1 MRFNKLGRSE
11 LDVSVICLG
20 TMTFGEQNTEQEGHQ
35 QLDYAVSQGVNFI
48 DTAELYA
55 IPVKPET
62 YGETERI
69 IGTWLAKR
77 GKRDDLVLASKIAGP
92 GPGWIDHIR
101 EGESKFN
108 AEHIDTALEA
118 SLKRLQTDYVDLYQ
132 LHWPER
138 KTNFFGRLGYTHD
151 DADLTPVKE
160 TLEALAKHVDSGKIR
175 YIGLSNETPWGMM
188 EFINVAK
195 QFDLPIIASNQN
207 PYSLLNRTYEI
218 GCAEVSHREQAG
230 LLAYSPLGFGVL
242 SGKYLNGAEPEGAR
256 LSLWSQFGRYSNPQA
271 VAATQ
276 AYVDL
281 AKKFSL
287 EPAQMALA
295 FVNTRPFLTSN
306 IIGATSLA
314 QLKMNIDSVN
324 IELNLDLMDEIEMIH
339 QKISNPSP

>member
-1 MRFNKLGRSE
+1 MRYNQLGQSQ

-55 IPVKPET
+55 IPAKPET

-77 GKRDDLVLASKIAGP
+77 GKRDDLVLATKIVGP

-101 EGESKFN
+101 DGDSRFN
-108 AEHIDTALEA
+108 AAHIDQALEA

-138 KTNFFGRLGYTHD
+138 KTNFFGRLGYDHEESEF
-151 DADLTPVKE
+151 TPIKE
-160 TLEALAKHVDSGKIR
+160 TLEALEKHVKSGKIR

-188 EFINVAK
+188 SFINVAK
-195 QFDLPIIASNQN
+195 QFNLPVIASNQN

-218 GCAEVSHREQAG
+218 GCAEVSHRERVG

-242 SGKYLNGAEPEGAR
+242 SGKYLNNAQPKDAR
-256 LSLWSQFGRYSNPQA
+256 LTLWSQFGRYSNPQA
-271 VAATQ
+271 IKATQ
-276 AYVDL
+276 LYVEL
-281 AKKFSL
+281 ANKHGVD
-287 EPAQMALA
+287 PAQMALA
-295 FVNTRPFLTSN
+295 YVNSRSFLTAN
-306 IIGATSLA
+306 IIGATSMQ
-314 QLKMNIDSVN
+314 QLEKNIASVD
-324 IELNLDLMDEIEMIH
+324 IELSVDLIEEIEAIH
-339 QKISNPSP
+339 TQIPNPSP